1 MEPVISTLNILKAQH
16 AHKTAAR
23 QQVEEGTHS
32 DTPPSPEHNTRGS
45 SLPQSD
51 DHPLSPAESENSP
64 HAFPRV
70 DQRSWDFSGG
80 MDQILPP
87 GLHRKSNA
95 KNYTQAANSRQTLP
109 IHFVNTNTRP
119 STPPLASTSASSHL
133 RRVPSSEPPRGCPV
147 QVSQQPHP
155 QQTKSTQHR
164 HSSPIHNP
172 GCQSKKRS
180 T

>member
-1 MEPVISTLNILKAQH
+1 MEPIISTLNILKAQS
-16 AHKTAAR
+16 ACKMVAR

-32 DTPPSPEHNTRGS
+32 DTPPSPEHNAHGS

-51 DHPLSPAESENSP
+51 DHPLSPTESKNSL
-64 HAFPRV
+64 HASPRV
-70 DQRSWDFSGG
+70 DQRPWDFSGG

-95 KNYTQAANSRQTLP
+95 INYTQAANSRQTLP
-109 IHFVNTNTRP
+109 ICFVNANTWP

-133 RRVPSSEPPRGCPV
+133 RQVPSSEPPRGRPV

-155 QQTKSTQHR
+155 QQTKSNPTPAFLT
-164 HSSPIHNP
+164 HS
-172 GCQSKKRS
+172 
-180 T
+180 